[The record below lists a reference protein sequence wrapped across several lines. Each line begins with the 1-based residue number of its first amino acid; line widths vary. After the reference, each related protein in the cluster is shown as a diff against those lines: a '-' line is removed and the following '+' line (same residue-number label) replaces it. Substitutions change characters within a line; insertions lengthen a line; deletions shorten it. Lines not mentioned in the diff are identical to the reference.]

1 MKATSEELGSWLSN
15 LTEEEMALQEELLGW
30 QNELINC
37 VYTKDQMILSK
48 DKIGEEIAEAQIV
61 YSVSQAARIRERLS
75 DILILKNVYGRDAEA
90 N

>member
-75 DILILKNVYGRDAEA
+75 DILILKNVYGRDAGA